1 MTEDRCKLT
10 LLSFKIL
17 KGNFRVAHCEDMVR
31 HSPLKRV
38 PLSVKSKTGQ
48 PTIFIQTNIF
58 NIQEKKE
65 YFNKQNYSSIVVV
78 PEVTEG
84 ETVVVV
90 PEGAEGETVVV
101 VPEGAGGNQMSC
113 QKAMTVNQ
121 LWSC

>member
-1 MTEDRCKLT
+1 
-10 LLSFKIL
+10 
-17 KGNFRVAHCEDMVR
+17 MVR

-90 PEGAEGETVVV
+90 PEGA
-101 VPEGAGGNQMSC
+101 GGNQMSC